1 MQTRHVRR
9 LLLIN
14 ASIGA
19 AGRDLDIFPP
29 RSNNVNCQSDQLAE
43 WISITHPDFSESS
56 TGGALFRNL
65 SDNDPRETNDE
76 TVTRARP

>member
-1 MQTRHVRR
+1 MRQLEPLAVILIFFLHGQT
-9 LLLIN
+9 
-14 ASIGA
+14 
-19 AGRDLDIFPP
+19 
-29 RSNNVNCQSDQLAE
+29 VNCQSDQLAE
-43 WISITHPDFSESS
+43 WISITHPDFNESS